1 MIINKIKFYRENA
14 SLTQKALAQKL
25 DVSRQSI
32 ISLEK
37 HKFTP
42 SLELA
47 FKISYVLNVSLNEL
61 FYYKGE

>member
-1 MIINKIKFYRENA
+1 MIINNIKFYRENA
-14 SLTQKALAQKL
+14 SLTQKALAKKL
-25 DVSRQSI
+25 DISRQSI

-37 HKFTP
+37 HKFMP

-47 FKISYVLNVSLNEL
+47 FKISYVLDVSLNEL